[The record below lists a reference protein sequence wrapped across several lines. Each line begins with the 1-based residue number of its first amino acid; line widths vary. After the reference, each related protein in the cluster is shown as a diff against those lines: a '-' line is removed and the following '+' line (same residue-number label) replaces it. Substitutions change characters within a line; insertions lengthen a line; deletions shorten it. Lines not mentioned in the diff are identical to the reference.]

1 MNSQKNLSL
10 MRPRASITSTNKPG
24 QSWYSL
30 RAAQQRGLV
39 EVMLYDEIGA
49 WGITAK
55 QFARDLAALGDVSQ
69 INLHIHSP
77 GGDVFEGT
85 TMYNLLRGHSAR
97 VVVYIDGL
105 AASMASV
112 IAMAGDEI
120 NMPANA
126 MMMIH
131 KPWGGQVGD
140 ADAMREYADLLDKVE
155 STLIQAYTR
164 KSGKAIEDIQ
174 ALLKAET
181 WMDGNEAV
189 AAGFADNVLD
199 PFKAAAQLTSKR
211 MQEFTNM
218 PTSAKNLFNPRGSA
232 PTPAPAPAPAPTPAP
247 LVDPAPVA
255 LTLDQMRAQVMA
267 ADGARRTAINAAF
280 CGSLVTSH
288 TELLNTCLNDLSCTA
303 EMAREKLLV
312 ALGSTTTPTSGP
324 GHHGHISNGNLV
336 GDSVRASLA
345 GRLGQAEN
353 QKDNAYNHMSL
364 RELARASLHDRGIL
378 VATLDPMAMVGL
390 AFTHDSSDFGNILV
404 DSAAKSV
411 LLGWDEAPET
421 YHLWTKKGRLSDFK
435 VASRVGMGAF
445 PSLREVRPGAEYKY
459 ITTNDRGEKIRLA
472 TYGEMFSI
480 TRQAI
485 INDDLDQL
493 STVPYNMGLAA
504 RGTIGDL
511 VYDTLIHS
519 PVMSDGKALFDAE
532 RNNLFSG
539 TGANMS
545 IEALSKAKTAMALQK
560 TEVEGGKARTLNIRP
575 AFVLVPVAL
584 EDKTNQLIRSASVPG
599 VDTNAGIDNPIRN
612 FATVIAEPRLDDDS
626 PVTWYEAAR
635 QGADTI
641 EVAYLDGVEQPYM
654 EQQQGFTIDGVTSKV
669 RIDAGVAALDY
680 RGLNKSVGV
689 VPPAKASR

>member
-1 MNSQKNLSL
+1 MNSLKSL
-10 MRPRASITSTNKPG
+10 PLMTPRASIPTTSETNER
-24 QSWYSL
+24 WYSMC
-30 RAAQQRGLV
+30 AAARGVVDMHLHG
-39 EVMLYDEIGA
+39 EIGA
-49 WGITAK
+49 WGITAR
-55 QFARDLAALGDVSQ
+55 QFAQDLKALGDVSQ
-69 INLHIHSP
+69 INLHVHSP
-77 GGDVFEGT
+77 GGDVFEGIAI
-85 TMYNLLRGHSAR
+85 YNILKHHPAR
-97 VVVYIDGL
+97 VDGFVDGL
-105 AASMASV
+105 AASMGSV
-112 IAMAGDEI
+112 VLMACNSISIPE
-120 NMPANA
+120 NA
-126 MMMIH
+126 VIMVH
-131 KPWGGQVGD
+131 KPWGIQGGD
-140 ADAMREYADLLDKVE
+140 AHEMRRYADLLDKVE
-155 STLIQAYTR
+155 GSLVSAYVAKT
-164 KSGKAIEDIQ
+164 GKTAEEIHAILE
-174 ALLKAET
+174 AET
-181 WMDGNEAV
+181 WMNGVEAV
-189 AAGFADNVLD
+189 AAGFADKILEPV
-199 PFKAAAQLTSKR
+199 KAFAHINSKR

-218 PTSAKNLFNPRGSA
+218 PTSAKNLFDPRGSVLA
-232 PTPAPAPAPAPTPAP
+232 PTPAPTPAP
-247 LVDPAPVA
+247 PAADSAPAA
-255 LTLDQMRAQVMA
+255 LTLDQMRAQVLA
-267 ADGARRTAINAAF
+267 ADGPRRTAITAAF
-280 CGSLVTSH
+280 CGSLGTTH
-288 TELLNTCLNDLSCTA
+288 TELLNTCLNDLGCTA

-312 ALGSTTTPTSGP
+312 ALGSTTTPTGGP
-324 GHHGHISNGNLV
+324 GMHGHVTNGNLV

-459 ITTNDRGEKIRLA
+459 ITTSDRGEKIRLA

-519 PVMSDGKALFDAE
+519 PLMSDGKELFDAE
-532 RNNLFSG
+532 RNNLF
-539 TGANMS
+539 TGAGSNMS

-560 TEVEGGKARTLNIRP
+560 TQVEGGKARTLNIRP

-626 PVTWYEAAR
+626 STTWYQAAR

-641 EVAYLDGVEQPYM
+641 EVAYLDGVEQPYL
-654 EQQQGFTIDGVTSKV
+654 EQQQGFTIDGVASKV

-689 VPPAKASR
+689 VTQTKSTAR